1 MKPNKN
7 PLIDKLLKL
16 KYRINNTYRNPVVSN
31 GTLIDD
37 TRDDKSYVMKLISDI
52 RHNSIKFTKLFWDKV
67 FTKLG
72 LLQAKI
78 ESYKGQKMSIDDIE
92 YRWVQNRIEYWNS
105 EERVLIKEEMKVA
118 NKMWNKYN
126 N

>member
-1 MKPNKN
+1 MKPSKR
-7 PLIDKLLKL
+7 LVDVLDE
-16 KYRINNTYRNPVVSN
+16 
-31 GTLIDD
+31 TLPD
-37 TRDDKSYVMKLISDI
+37 
-52 RHNSIKFTKLFWDKV
+52 KLFWDKV

>member
-1 MKPNKN
+1 MDKN
-7 PLIDKLLKL
+7 PPTAGKRLVDVLGTIDLEFWNTMFAKMNNLLK
-16 KYRINNTYRNPVVSN
+16 
-31 GTLIDD
+31 
-37 TRDDKSYVMKLISDI
+37 
-52 RHNSIKFTKLFWDKV
+52 H
-67 FTKLG
+67 
-72 LLQAKI
+72 I
-78 ESYKGQKMSIDDIE
+78 EDYKGPKMSIDDIE